1 MTGFAGGNQ
10 RAMMNARLIRKL
22 WWAFLEI
29 ETNETLDNRYQAY
42 VAGLLEGNLTHS
54 LITKHWKNT
63 YAAYCYNAS
72 QYCDDLLEFL
82 KSNMN
87 WIRSQVYEHNE
98 KPYWNLVGSMLVQ
111 LAGLEDG
118 YFNTIG
124 TPHMDFSPFG
134 LLLLQMGGD
143 LMDLEHKF
151 KRPKHLHS
159 LRFGC
164 SAFILPLFEN
174 RDKLYK
180 LPFLS
185 SEEGGLV
192 PGFSISMSSYPGVL
206 LSIDDYYITS
216 AALAVTETTIGN
228 DNETSY
234 QYITERTI
242 PSWIRVMVA
251 NRLSKTAEQWTEH
264 FSHFSSGTY
273 TNQWMII
280 DYKMVPTDLMHFDY
294 RNVFYV
300 LEEIPGFIMVD
311 DLTSKLYEQGYWAS
325 YNIPYF
331 RAIFNASNQLENVA
345 KFGDWFTYEKNPRAL
360 IFKRNWKTVT
370 DMRSLM
376 RLMRYNNFKVDPLS
390 GCNCTPPYSA
400 ENAISARNDLND
412 PNGEYPFP
420 ALGHRPHGGTDMKA
434 TNIDLVKSLRFV
446 AICGPT
452 YDNLPPFKWST
463 SYWDKK
469 LSHYG
474 HPDAFTFGP
483 IAPLLVGSS
492 EMVLPSKA
500 RTYEDAV
507 YVRGMAYWSYVSH
520 VIEYG
525 NIDNYCLIRPLG
537 SGRYGK
543 VFEGIDLRNNERVA
557 IKVLKPLD
565 IMKVKREVK
574 ILENLQGKGNV
585 IQLKDIVPNPVT
597 RTPAL
602 ITEYVN
608 CTDFSTIYLNLTDYQ
623 IRYYIRE
630 VLKALDYCHSHGI
643 MHRDVKPHN
652 IVVDPAMGKLRLIDW
667 GLAEFYHPGQQY
679 SLHVA
684 SRHFKGPELLVGYGY
699 YDYSLDIWSMACMF
713 ASMIFHVEPF
723 FDGRDDSDQLF
734 HIAYVLGSD
743 DLIQWIREYKIEF
756 EPTFPVDCICGPRK
770 VWDDFVDSENFDTA
784 NKNALDFLD
793 QILLFNH
800 QKRMTAAE
808 ALEHQYI
815 KALCDWGLKSL
826 EFIENDCT
834 NVVDKAQT
842 QSCPD

>member
-1 MTGFAGGNQ
+1 MIVAIRNGIIHHSYTCYINSLRRTSSSFTGA
-10 RAMMNARLIRKL
+10 ADRLIKEDRDWTLLLRQTAFAPMGNRHISDACVTHYFQNLHYIYLTDGACPKARTFITAGQARFEDKIETVG
-22 WWAFLEI
+22 WAFLEI

-174 RDKLYK
+174 RDVYVSHVTWSSYETMLRVQKLYK

-185 SEEGGLV
+185 SEGGLV

-483 IAPLLVGSS
+483 VIKRKTVVACGGGVSVESSVGNSCQQ
-492 EMVLPSKA
+492 E
-500 RTYEDAV
+500 
-507 YVRGMAYWSYVSH
+507 
-520 VIEYG
+520 
-525 NIDNYCLIRPLG
+525 
-537 SGRYGK
+537 
-543 VFEGIDLRNNERVA
+543 
-557 IKVLKPLD
+557 
-565 IMKVKREVK
+565 
-574 ILENLQGKGNV
+574 QG
-585 IQLKDIVPNPVT
+585 
-597 RTPAL
+597 
-602 ITEYVN
+602 VN
-608 CTDFSTIYLNLTDYQ
+608 S
-623 IRYYIRE
+623 
-630 VLKALDYCHSHGI
+630 
-643 MHRDVKPHN
+643 P
-652 IVVDPAMGKLRLIDW
+652 
-667 GLAEFYHPGQQY
+667 
-679 SLHVA
+679 
-684 SRHFKGPELLVGYGY
+684 
-699 YDYSLDIWSMACMF
+699 
-713 ASMIFHVEPF
+713 
-723 FDGRDDSDQLF
+723 
-734 HIAYVLGSD
+734 
-743 DLIQWIREYKIEF
+743 
-756 EPTFPVDCICGPRK
+756 
-770 VWDDFVDSENFDTA
+770 
-784 NKNALDFLD
+784 
-793 QILLFNH
+793 
-800 QKRMTAAE
+800 
-808 ALEHQYI
+808 
-815 KALCDWGLKSL
+815 
-826 EFIENDCT
+826 
-834 NVVDKAQT
+834 
-842 QSCPD
+842 